1 MTMTLLEVAAV
12 KISLLCFD
20 PHLCLVQVSQT
31 SRFNYVKVTLQL
43 E

>member
-1 MTMTLLEVAAV
+1 MTMALLEVAAV

-20 PHLCLVQVSQT
+20 PHLCFGT
-31 SRFNYVKVTLQL
+31 SFTDSHFNYVKVTLQL